1 MSKLVFF
8 DAIASREYEG
18 REDVKVEYLSH
29 PPEVGDRVS
38 MGSLRLW
45 NVVGVDP
52 YSHPDRPEQIIYLA
66 HCTVA
71 LPTDP
76 SSQRENW
83 FRIKA
88 YQNREPTLQ
97 LFVGE
102 GMLLHV
108 HRDLVGGKPEVGYL
122 LPQYDPK
129 EHIVRSRPWGIT
141 SVTSYLPS
149 PGIERVCYQKIHIGQ
164 CVYVPEASE
173 TNATNQLIIA

>member
-18 REDVKVEYLSH
+18 QEDAKVEYLSH
-29 PPEVGDRVS
+29 PPEIGDRVS
-38 MGSLRLW
+38 MGGLRLW
-45 NVVGVDP
+45 NVVDIDS
-52 YSHPDRPEQIIYLA
+52 YYHPDNPEQVLYLA
-66 HCTVA
+66 HCTA
-71 LPTDP
+71 APLTNP
-76 SSQRENW
+76 SSQRANW

-97 LFVGE
+97 LFLGE

-129 EHIVRSRPWGIT
+129 EHIVKSRPWGIT

-149 PGIERVCYQKIHIGQ
+149 PDIERVCYLKIHIGQ
-164 CVYVPEASE
+164 CVYVSEASG
-173 TNATNQLIIA
+173 TNATNQLITA